1 MKKNFK
7 NEILRRAMM
16 AFNCDKVNEIATL
29 LNTTPQNLNGYLD
42 RGTFIKLIERLAY
55 DRKININWIITGQ
68 GSMTAGHGVGTYIG
82 ESQAPYNGAA
92 FANHIPA
99 QSKPLLEL
107 TADVLSTDSVYRS
120 ALESN
125 VKAFHDAVSARKQ
138 LAIAEAK
145 LAQCQR
151 DNIELKQEL
160 NERDSIIEKL
170 QTVISELRA
179 AKSGTGG
186 T

>member
-1 MKKNFK
+1 MN
-7 NEILRRAMM
+7 ILDVIKRVKISCGYSSDAELSRA
-16 AFNCDKVNEIATL
+16 
-29 LNTTPQNLNGYLD
+29 LNMSPQNFLSQKKTGK
-42 RGTFIKLIERLAY
+42 IKDSLMVHAIERGV
-55 DRKININWIITGQ
+55 NIDWIKTGQ
-68 GSMTAGHGVGTYIG
+68 GNMMAAHEVVNHIK

-92 FANHIPA
+92 FANHLPS

-151 DNIELKQEL
+151 DTIELKQEL
-160 NERDSIIEKL
+160 NEKDLLIEKL
-170 QTVISELRA
+170 QAVISELRA